1 MVVAELICNRISGS
15 ASERGIRS
23 SEVRF
28 LMGTQNFYLLSHARV
43 KTKNIFP

>member
-1 MVVAELICNRISGS
+1 MVIAEIICNRISGS
-15 ASERGIRS
+15 ASERGR